1 MCSAATVFVFHFD
14 EVQHLVAS
22 EAALGL
28 PVIPTSCLL
37 LLLPRHWSVQHC
49 GNAALSSMLELML
62 HANTASGFGLCSS
75 PRRLTRV
82 SDDDVF
88 EEVRVRHGP
97 WFLCGQLSLPLHF
110 VRMKR
115 EYVLSVDDS
124 PFSPV
129 GAEKEQ

>member
-1 MCSAATVFVFHFD
+1 MLTAR
-14 EVQHLVAS
+14 
-22 EAALGL
+22 GL
-28 PVIPTSCLL
+28 SC
-37 LLLPRHWSVQHC
+37 V
-49 GNAALSSMLELML
+49 
-62 HANTASGFGLCSS
+62 SS

-97 WFLCGQLSLPLHF
+97 WFLCGQLSQPLRL
-110 VRMKR
+110 VGMER

-129 GAEKEQ
+129 GAVRRNNKQPSVSAPTSHGPPSPRYSMVSSRTPRNLRPQLESSLMWKKKIQIPLVISQK